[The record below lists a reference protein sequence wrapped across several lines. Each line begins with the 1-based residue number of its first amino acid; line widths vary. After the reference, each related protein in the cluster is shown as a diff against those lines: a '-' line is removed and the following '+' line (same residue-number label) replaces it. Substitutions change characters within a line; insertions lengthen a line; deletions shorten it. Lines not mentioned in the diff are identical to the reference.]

1 MELAN
6 DSSALYLVVLLAHA
20 VVDDV
25 DPSKNV
31 YRIPLNV
38 ETVIYILF
46 NDIYSNFSSTNFTE
60 GMHNPCLYQHKI
72 ITQMGNFNEG
82 VHNPFLLSKY
92 QHK

>member
-38 ETVIYILF
+38 EIVIYILF
-46 NDIYSNFSSTNFTE
+46 NEI
-60 GMHNPCLYQHKI
+60 LLK
-72 ITQMGNFNEG
+72 
-82 VHNPFLLSKY
+82 FLFDKF
-92 QHK
+92 H